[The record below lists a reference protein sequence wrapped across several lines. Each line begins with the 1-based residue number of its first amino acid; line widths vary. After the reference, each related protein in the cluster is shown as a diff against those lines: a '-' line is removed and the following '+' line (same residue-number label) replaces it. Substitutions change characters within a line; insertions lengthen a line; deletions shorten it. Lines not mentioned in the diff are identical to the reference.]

1 MSSNVP
7 LPPPRR
13 RSSPLLWILAILG
26 GIVLL
31 MIVVAVGSGVFIA
44 YKAKQAG
51 VDSELMRRDPGLAM
65 ARMMAALAPNMDIVS
80 VDRGRNV
87 VTMRNRKTGKT
98 ITLSLDDARR
108 GRISIEGENGE
119 RVAVIGGGPGGRT
132 VRITPGEN
140 APTFGRGAVTLPD
153 WLPAY
158 SGTAPRG
165 AQSTQDNIESGDF
178 QFVTPDSPRQVLDF
192 YEAALKKAGLA
203 PNVMREAD
211 GGMLSARDD
220 KTKRE
225 AVVTAE
231 RRGGTTSV
239 SGTFSTKK

>member
-1 MSSNVP
+1 MSTNAP

-13 RSSPLLWILAILG
+13 RNSPLIWILAIAG
-26 GIVLL
+26 GLVLL
-31 MIVVAVGSGVFIA
+31 MIVIAVGSGLFIA

-51 VDSELMRRDPGLAM
+51 VDSELMRRDPELAI
-65 ARMMAALAPNMDIVS
+65 AKMMAALAPNMEVVS
-80 VDRGRNV
+80 VDRTRDL

-108 GRISIEGENGE
+108 GRISIKSENGG
-119 RVAVIGGGPGGRT
+119 RVTITGGGSGGRF
-132 VRITPGEN
+132 VRIAPGEN
-140 APTFGRGAVTLPD
+140 APTFGSGAVALPD

-158 SGTAPRG
+158 SGATPRG
-165 AQSTQDNIESGDF
+165 AQSTQDDVESGNF
-178 QFVTPDSPRQVLDF
+178 HFVTTDSPRQVLDF

-211 GGMLSARDD
+211 GGMLNARDD

-225 AVVTAE
+225 VIVTTE
-231 RRGGTTSV
+231 RRSGTTSV
-239 SGTFSTKK
+239 SGTFSTRK